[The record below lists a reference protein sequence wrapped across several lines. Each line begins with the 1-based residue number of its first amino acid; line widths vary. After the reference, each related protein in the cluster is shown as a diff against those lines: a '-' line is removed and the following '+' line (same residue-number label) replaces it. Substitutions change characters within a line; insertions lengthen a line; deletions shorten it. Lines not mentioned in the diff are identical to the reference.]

1 MKVPTLDATRTPV
14 STSNGQ
20 RSGLQT
26 GGGIPCRP
34 NAAATLLV
42 FIYFS
47 IFARDNSRSLSRCSP
62 NLPGKWQMVCD
73 RTVKLLVSE
82 LFLGWEEG
90 SKMTLSLCTKLK
102 NAAWRQNGF
111 RPTYRKKE
119 AV

>member
-1 MKVPTLDATRTPV
+1 
-14 STSNGQ
+14 
-20 RSGLQT
+20 
-26 GGGIPCRP
+26 
-34 NAAATLLV
+34 
-42 FIYFS
+42 
-47 IFARDNSRSLSRCSP
+47 
-62 NLPGKWQMVCD
+62 MVCD